1 MRVIA
6 QNGIMKRPY
15 RDVLVWLAGTRPPD
29 NSLSAERA
37 IAVVIALLAA
47 YDRHPKLAVRW
58 EERFANPRIDT
69 FPFGL
74 HANHRNILRTSLKE

>member
-1 MRVIA
+1 
-6 QNGIMKRPY
+6 MKRPY

-37 IAVVIALLAA
+37 IAAVIALLAA
-47 YDRHPKLAVRW
+47 YDRDPKLAARW
-58 EERFANPRIDT
+58 EERLANPRINT

-74 HANHRNILRTSLKE
+74 NANHRNILRIYLKE